1 MRHHIFDHI
10 YVILCPGRDTRA
22 WYMYSVELGSS
33 LRIGVGHMLGK
44 RLIAC
49 VSWAGDTRVPR
60 RQRGVHTVHMQSDR
74 RLCCLA
80 EMRTDFRALNCEAI
94 SRTPVDYP
102 HTRLENG
109 CESNEPVRVNNGKY
123 LYGMVN
129 GWLMEAKV
137 QSGPLTRADRRLSFG
152 MPGQPVCTLFTS
164 SA

>member
-33 LRIGVGHMLGK
+33 LRIGVGHMLGR

-80 EMRTDFRALNCEAI
+80 EMRTGFRALNCEAI

-129 GWLMEAKV
+129 GSESSKWSPNQGRPSAFEF
-137 QSGPLTRADRRLSFG
+137 RREC
-152 MPGQPVCTLFTS
+152 PVSRSVLC